1 MTEHQRHLFG
11 KILDLNWEIQCGAH
25 NPRLTEM
32 LQNYMDKLELEMVQ
46 DMGLEAWENFKEKGR
61 RMFSPA

>member
-25 NPRLTEM
+25 NEVVVSALS
-32 LQNYMDKLELEMVQ
+32 QCLEDVEREIAE
-46 DMGLEAWENFKEKGR
+46 DMGTEAWESFKEKGK